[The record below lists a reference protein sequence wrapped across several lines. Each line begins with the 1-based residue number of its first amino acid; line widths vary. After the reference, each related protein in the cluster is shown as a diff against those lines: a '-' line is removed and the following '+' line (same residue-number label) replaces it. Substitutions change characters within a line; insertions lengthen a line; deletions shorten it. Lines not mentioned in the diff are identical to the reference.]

1 MGRLGNFLS
10 LQAGWF
16 ACVLGAAHGREW
28 IGPAVAL
35 GLFALHLSRHGAPRA
50 ELRLA
55 LLVTPLGWAVD
66 SAQRA
71 AGWIDYAGWSPLDVL
86 APLWIAGLWV
96 LFATTFGSSLAWLV
110 GRPWL
115 AFAFGAVGGPLSYLA
130 AERLGAVALGPDL
143 GTSLAGLAVTWGLA
157 MPALLALADRIAP
170 AREDSGTSWG
180 NERVTPP

>member
-1 MGRLGNFLS
+1 VGRLGNFLS

-35 GLFALHLSRHGAPRA
+35 GLFALHLSRHPAPRA

-55 LLVTPLGWAVD
+55 LVVTPLGWIVD

-71 AGWIDYAGWSPLDVL
+71 AGWIDYAGWLPLGVL
-86 APLWIAGLWV
+86 APLWIASLWT

-115 AFAFGAVGGPLSYLA
+115 ALVFGALGGPLSYLG
-130 AERLGAVALGPDL
+130 AERLGAVVLGADR
-143 GTSLAGLAVTWGLA
+143 GTSLAGLALTWGLA
-157 MPALLALADRIAP
+157 MPALLALAQRLGRRFA
-170 AREDSGTSWG
+170 
-180 NERVTPP
+180 

>member
-35 GLFALHLSRHGAPRA
+35 GLFALHLARHRAPRG

-55 LLVTPLGWAVD
+55 LVVTPLGWIVD
-66 SAQRA
+66 SAQHA
-71 AGWIDYAGWSPLDVL
+71 AGWIDYAGWSPLGGL
-86 APLWIAGLWV
+86 APLWIAGLWM
-96 LFATTFGSSLAWLV
+96 LLATTLGSSLAWLV

-115 AFAFGAVGGPLSYLA
+115 ALAFGALGGPLSYLG
-130 AERLGAVALGPDL
+130 AERLGAVALGPERW
-143 GTSLAGLAVTWGLA
+143 TSLAGLAVTWGLA
-157 MPALLALADRIAP
+157 LPALLALAERIGRRP
-170 AREDSGTSWG
+170 D
-180 NERVTPP
+180 